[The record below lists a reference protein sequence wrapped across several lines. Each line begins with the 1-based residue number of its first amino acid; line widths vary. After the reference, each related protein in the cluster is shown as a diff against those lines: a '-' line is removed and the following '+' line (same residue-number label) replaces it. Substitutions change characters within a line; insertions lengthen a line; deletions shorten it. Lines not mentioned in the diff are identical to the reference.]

1 MVSIGKDNIY
11 YLRNYLLSKALEES
25 RANSLKGAFL
35 DYLELLPESQSHLSV
50 AENSIYQ
57 KVAIAGLRNRKNDF
71 SKDDILRLLGQ
82 ASKID
87 GTPMPWVSD
96 VWGVLGVNFAAKLL
110 GDDDITRKHAVWL
123 KTFLPKQV
131 RENRLNDYEKDV
143 ASLLTG
149 DDKQSFSTACIE
161 LFLHYKKIITIH
173 SHDQKQR
180 LRSKF
185 FDELQNNVDWNLP
198 AQVLSIYVYVI
209 DQLNSEVLIVSPN
222 GWDTKDL
229 VNFLENL
236 PVGLK
241 RWTWEEKN
249 RTPNSPPEKWGIHNE
264 YHVQNLLYFVL
275 APIFG
280 DITDEN
286 YLESLGQKT
295 PRIDLYLPSI
305 HTIIE
310 VKYRKDTKKS
320 FQSFIGEIAEDIS
333 LYRSDP
339 KYKDCQLISFLW
351 DHTRST
357 QEHPKFKDGV
367 MKMDGIQGCV
377 VICSPSFM
385 T

>member
-1 MVSIGKDNIY
+1 MVSIGRDNIY
-11 YLRNYLLSKALEES
+11 HLRDYLLDKALEKS
-25 RANSLKGAFL
+25 RANCLKMAFL
-35 DYLELLPESQSHLSV
+35 DYLELMPDSESCLDASD
-50 AENSIYQ
+50 NSIFQ
-57 KVAIAGLRNRKNDF
+57 RVAIAGLRNMEDEF
-71 SKDDILRLLGQ
+71 SSDDILRLLGQ

-96 VWGVLGVNFAAKLL
+96 IWGVLGVNFAAILL
-110 GDDDITRKHAVWL
+110 DDDDINRKYKAWL
-123 KTFLPKQV
+123 DTFLPEQV
-131 RENRLNDYEKDV
+131 RKERLSDYERDI
-143 ASLLTG
+143 ASLLIG
-149 DDKQSFSTACIE
+149 DDTQSFSTACIE
-161 LFLHYKKIITIH
+161 LFLHYKKIISINNH
-173 SHDQKQR
+173 NKKQS
-180 LRSKF
+180 LTGQF
-185 FDELQNNVDWNLP
+185 FEELQKNSDWDLP
-198 AQVLSIYVYVI
+198 GQILSIYVYVI
-209 DQLNSEVLIVSPN
+209 DQINSEVLIVSPN
-222 GWDTKDL
+222 GWNTNDL
-229 VNFLENL
+229 LNYLENI

-241 RWTWEEKN
+241 RWTWEDKGK
-249 RTPNSPPEKWGIHNE
+249 TQNSPPEKWGVWNE
-264 YHVQNLLYFVL
+264 YHVQNILYVIL
-275 APIFG
+275 APIFN

-357 QEHPKFKDGV
+357 QEHSKFKEGV

-377 VICSPSFM
+377 VICSPSFID
-385 T
+385 